1 MNQEI
6 EIKPKVFISYSWT
19 TAELKEWVVM
29 LAQRLVGTG
38 VDVVLDV
45 WELKKGHDKYEFMEQ
60 SVTNP
65 AITKVLMILDKG
77 YAKKADDRTG
87 GVGTETQII
96 SPSIYGEVR
105 QEKFIPIVYERDE
118 KGEVYSPAFLRSRV
132 YTDLSDE
139 ATFEENFEE
148 LIRAII
154 DKPSQKKP
162 PLGKL
167 PSYLL
172 DDQQVSSKTGSLL
185 LRFDHILRNKPK
197 LIDPSIQEFLDGF
210 LIIFPSLAFQVSD
223 SDTSYPVVG
232 KQIIDVL
239 EGYAPRKEEFVQFF
253 DKLFRSG
260 EPFDTDLLI
269 HFLEQANDFKDKV
282 KYRYEAE
289 VEQYKFVINE
299 LFLSLAALAIKYK
312 NYQLLGDLIHSKYAV
327 QVSTGRPIKQTF
339 VLFYQNIETIDTYY
353 KQLKGREFSSAA
365 ADLLINR
372 VAPPLT
378 KKLLIEADLTC
389 YYVSEL
395 ENIYNSDS
403 IRDHWF
409 PILYVYKE
417 NHQPELIINLTSARH
432 FERVKPL
439 FTVSTADELK
449 SKISLYESE
458 NKDTYPINYGR
469 THILMLHKL
478 IKADSVATER

>member
-1 MNQEI
+1 
-6 EIKPKVFISYSWT
+6 
-19 TAELKEWVVM
+19 
-29 LAQRLVGTG
+29 
-38 VDVVLDV
+38 
-45 WELKKGHDKYEFMEQ
+45 MEQ
-60 SVTNP
+60 SVTDP
-65 AITKVLMILDKG
+65 AITKVLIILDKG
-77 YAKKADDRTG
+77 YAKKADNRTG

-96 SPSIYGEVR
+96 SPSVYAEVR

-118 KGEVYSPAFLRSRV
+118 KGQVYSPAFLKNRV

-162 PLGKL
+162 ALGKL

-172 DDQQVSSKTGSLL
+172 DDQQVNSKTGSLL

-197 LIDPSIQEFLDGF
+197 LIDPSIVEFLDEF
-210 LIIFPSLAFQVSD
+210 LTIFPSLAFQVSD
-223 SDTSYPVVG
+223 RDTSYPVVG

-239 EGYAPRKEEFVQFF
+239 EGYAPRKDEFVQFF

-327 QVSTGRPIKQTF
+327 PVFTGRRVKQTF
-339 VLFYQNIETIDTYY
+339 VLFYQNIETYY
-353 KQLKGREFSSAA
+353 KILKGRDFTSAA

-372 VAPPLT
+372 IALPLT
-378 KKLLIEADLTC
+378 RELLVEADLTC

-395 ENIYNSDS
+395 ENIHNSDS
-403 IRDHWF
+403 TRDHWF
-409 PILYVYKE
+409 PILYIYKD
-417 NHQPELIINLTSARH
+417 NHQPELITNLTSARH

-439 FTVSTADELK
+439 FTVFTALELK
-449 SKISLYESE
+449 SKIRLYESE
-458 NKDTYPINYGR
+458 NKDTYPINYGQ

-478 IKADSVATER
+478 INADKIATER